1 MNTTNVAIINGITL
15 QVVASESEQ
24 LVAVKPVCEILG
36 VAYQSQQAKLKEHP
50 IFGSVIT
57 LSVTTGA
64 DGKKYEM
71 LCIPLQFFPGWLFSI
86 NPDNVREEAR
96 ERLIEYQLECNKVLF
111 DYFFSRV
118 DFSRKKEKAVAMAK
132 EACDEKLEQLRFAKS
147 ELKVAEN
154 ELNKAIRVQA
164 EPPGEYA
171 TAAPPGTVATRQYQE
186 LQSRRRDRDGHR
198 LSKHRPCGQG
208 YRLHLWRHAVP
219 TEETAQGKQDGPPL
233 LPEIRL

>member
-1 MNTTNVAIINGITL
+1 MSTTNVAIINGISL
-15 QVVASESEQ
+15 QVVADEREQ

-50 IFGSVIT
+50 IFGSTIT
-57 LSVTTGA
+57 LSVTVGA
-64 DGKKYEM
+64 DGKEREM

-132 EACDEKLEQLRFAKS
+132 EVCDEKLEQLRIAKS

-154 ELNKAIRVQA
+154 ELSKAMAMTFEDWQA
-164 EPPGEYA
+164 DRQQLTIPGFE
-171 TAAPPGTVATRQYQE
+171 
-186 LQSRRRDRDGHR
+186 
-198 LSKHRPCGQG
+198 
-208 YRLHLWRHAVP
+208 
-219 TEETAQGKQDGPPL
+219 
-233 LPEIRL
+233 